1 MILHAMSMLSPLL
14 FQVFRSSF
22 WLALLLVLWLPQ
34 QCTIWVAW
42 TLAWWLILG
51 VHRNE
56 NIWNLLSYFA
66 NFQHV
71 LCLWNGKD
79 SSFSHYIESVWK
91 ECSRISACVPNTHI
105 EIFFAWWPCCPDLL
119 NCVSIYYSWKGAME
133 SSILWCGG
141 HPVYLQTKY
150 SIAYGSRDIWYES
163 TYVRGNMGKKNY
175 NCD

>member
-56 NIWNLLSYFA
+56 NIWNWLSYFA
-66 NFQHV
+66 NFQHI

-105 EIFFAWWPCCPDLL
+105 EIFFCVVAMLPWLAQLCFNILL
-119 NCVSIYYSWKGAME
+119 VKGGHGKQYIMMRWT
-133 SSILWCGG
+133 SSISAN
-141 HPVYLQTKY
+141 QIFY
-150 SIAYGSRDIWYES
+150 SIWQ
-163 TYVRGNMGKKNY
+163 
-175 NCD
+175 

>member
-66 NFQHV
+66 TFQHV
-71 LCLWNGKD
+71 LCLGK
-79 SSFSHYIESVWK
+79 
-91 ECSRISACVPNTHI
+91 
-105 EIFFAWWPCCPDLL
+105 
-119 NCVSIYYSWKGAME
+119 
-133 SSILWCGG
+133 ILALAIILRVCGRNVRAFRHVYQIHTLRYFLRGG
-141 HPVYLQTKY
+141 HVALTCSIVFQYITRERGPWKAVYY
-150 SIAYGSRDIWYES
+150 DAVDIQYICKP
-163 TYVRGNMGKKNY
+163 NIL
-175 NCD
+175 